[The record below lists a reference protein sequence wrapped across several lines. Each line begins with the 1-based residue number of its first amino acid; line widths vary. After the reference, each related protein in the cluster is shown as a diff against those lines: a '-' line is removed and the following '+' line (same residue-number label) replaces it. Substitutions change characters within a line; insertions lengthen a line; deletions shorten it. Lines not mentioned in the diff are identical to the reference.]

1 VGSLIG
7 EFVIRGPDS
16 DRLQSALEGQ
26 LSGFK
31 PHDEAPEFAINIP
44 VESVTRSAYAV
55 VTHRLLKRKNIKPT
69 REAVTIL
76 HGLVDSPYL
85 VGHALNQLGNEETP
99 RELRADEL
107 RYAIKHLD
115 GERILSELPRS
126 VGELVATLL
135 EATEPLT
142 QTELAERA
150 DVSTQ
155 TIRNNRGA
163 LEAIDIVRVDGTEW
177 RVALSFS
184 TKEERRSG
192 IVPALVSDGTM
203 FRDVLSEFLHQILPP
218 ERYGDP
224 SDPVAGA
231 VFHPVEP
238 WVLLEHDELAGWV
251 KLIARLTETEIPETE
266 QSSAVAVGPSLQ
278 QQPIQQTSPA
288 VAD

>member
-1 VGSLIG
+1 MK
-7 EFVIRGPDS
+7 
-16 DRLQSALEGQ
+16 SAIEGQ

-31 PHDEAPEFAINIP
+31 PHDEAPEFAINVP
-44 VESVTRSAYAV
+44 VRSVNRSAYAV
-55 VTHRLLKRKNIKPT
+55 VSHRTLKSKNIKPT

-76 HGLVDSPYL
+76 YGLVDSPYH
-85 VGHALNQLGNEETP
+85 VAHALNQLGQEDTP

-107 RYAIKHLD
+107 RYALAYLD
-115 GERILSELPRS
+115 GEHILSELPRS
-126 VGELVATLL
+126 VGEIVAALL
-135 EATEPLT
+135 DATEPLT

-155 TIRNNRGA
+155 TIRNNRDA
-163 LEAIDIVRVDGTEW
+163 LEALDVVRVDGTEW

-184 TKEERRSG
+184 TKEKRRSG
-192 IVPALVSDGTM
+192 IVPALVSDGAM

-231 VFHPVEP
+231 VFHPPEP
-238 WVLLEHDELAGWV
+238 WVLLDHDELAGWV

-266 QSSAVAVGPSLQ
+266 QGSAVAVGPPLQ